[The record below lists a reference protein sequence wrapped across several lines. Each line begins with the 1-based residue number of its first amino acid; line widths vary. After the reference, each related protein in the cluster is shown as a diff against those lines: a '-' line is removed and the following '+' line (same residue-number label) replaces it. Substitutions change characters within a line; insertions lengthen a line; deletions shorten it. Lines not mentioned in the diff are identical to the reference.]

1 MQIAGRNT
9 PLRDGD
15 LVSLQIAAASKIYA
29 GSIVMVNAAGFAV
42 KGQTAAT
49 LTYVG
54 RAEATV
60 DNLAGAD
67 GAKTILVKRR
77 KAFKWANSSAD
88 PITQADL
95 FKTAYVVDD
104 ETVAKT
110 SGTNT
115 RSAAGKI
122 IGVETDGIWIE

>member
-1 MQIAGRNT
+1 MLIAGRNT

-15 LVSLQIAAASKIYA
+15 QVSLLIAGASKIF
-29 GSIVMVNAAGFAV
+29 GGGMVMINATGFAV
-42 KGQTAAT
+42 KGQTAAN

-54 RAEATV
+54 RAEETV

-67 GAKTILVKRR
+67 GAKTVQVKRH
-77 KAFKWANSSAD
+77 KAFKWGNSSAD

-104 ETVAKT
+104 ETVSKT

-115 RSAAGKI
+115 RSVAGKI
-122 IGVETDGIWIE
+122 IGVDADGVWIE